1 MEDLRLRLPRVVEAG
16 VPYVLQYRMTE
27 NKTIELQAQVRG
39 PDGVF
44 EVHGELAVDVTPQGG
59 EKRLPPLAQVN

>member
-1 MEDLRLRLPRVVEAG
+1 
-16 VPYVLQYRMTE
+16 MTE
-27 NKTIELQAQVRG
+27 NKTIELKAQVRG